1 MLDEKLLSKQTF
13 DLQSDRIL
21 LKEIIKK
28 EFLAIEIW
36 AINDDNPN
44 NNYSHFVADDYSK
57 SLPSFINKPILG
69 YFAQGDFKA
78 HEGKNAKDEEMD
90 VTYWDN
96 KEQILGFIRD
106 KDKVEVREKEGK
118 KWIVTTAVLWSNYNY
133 HQIKKI
139 IKDRRKKVS
148 VEINVEDAYFTDLN
162 GNMLKA
168 IELKN
173 DKTLIVKDEEGKE
186 LKYKYGTYIEHITQF
201 DLSGITILGS
211 KMGIPIK
218 EGIEG
223 ASLSLLNEM
232 GKALFSRQQQ
242 ALSFAYQK
250 LDGKDEGVDA
260 NINFSK
266 EDKGEMDNQ
275 DLHVDI
281 QNLAA
286 ENLGKLPED
295 VEDKGATLDEPG
307 DEIKMKEVKEE
318 QKQENHEQENSEAD
332 GHSEKCAE
340 GCEDG
345 ECNCDNNCKNAEE
358 DPEDDDHEDDDVHED
373 ECKNCKNS
381 AEDPVNECKNAEGEL
396 PKDNCNNCKNAE
408 ESDTDPATGVEDN
421 CNNCKFEEGTNDDHS
436 ADGQTGNSEEDYAVL
451 LSKYN
456 ETKAALE
463 ESQEALAAQ
472 EKKFAEQEEQMA
484 KIKADCDNYL
494 EVKKNYE
501 VELEELRKAVFA
513 MTAEKRSEQ
522 VLELMSQN
530 GLTQEQRAAFLKK
543 CQDGEYNNSF
553 DDLKRDVALAYFDFN
568 NNGTS
573 AKRNSDDDFSVS
585 LTSTQTPVKT
595 TKSRKERMADYAN
608 NR

>member
-162 GNMLKA
+162 GNKLNA

-173 DKTLIVKDEEGKE
+173 DHTLIVKDEEGKE

-211 KMGIPIK
+211 KMGTPIK

-223 ASLSLLNEM
+223 ASLSLLDEM

-250 LDGKDEGVDA
+250 LDGEDEGVEA

-275 DLHVDI
+275 DLNV
-281 QNLAA
+281 
-286 ENLGKLPED
+286 
-295 VEDKGATLDEPG
+295 
-307 DEIKMKEVKEE
+307 
-318 QKQENHEQENSEAD
+318 
-332 GHSEKCAE
+332 
-340 GCEDG
+340 
-345 ECNCDNNCKNAEE
+345 
-358 DPEDDDHEDDDVHED
+358 
-373 ECKNCKNS
+373 
-381 AEDPVNECKNAEGEL
+381 
-396 PKDNCNNCKNAE
+396 
-408 ESDTDPATGVEDN
+408 GV
-421 CNNCKFEEGTNDDHS
+421 
-436 ADGQTGNSEEDYAVL
+436 
-451 LSKYN
+451 
-456 ETKAALE
+456 
-463 ESQEALAAQ
+463 QEATVT
-472 EKKFAEQEEQMA
+472 ENFAEQTKTVEE
-484 KIKADCDNYL
+484 
-494 EVKKNYE
+494 
-501 VELEELRKAVFA
+501 
-513 MTAEKRSEQ
+513 
-522 VLELMSQN
+522 
-530 GLTQEQRAAFLKK
+530 
-543 CQDGEYNNSF
+543 
-553 DDLKRDVALAYFDFN
+553 
-568 NNGTS
+568 
-573 AKRNSDDDFSVS
+573 
-585 LTSTQTPVKT
+585 T
-595 TKSRKERMADYAN
+595 TTTV
-608 NR
+608 